1 MEELKILSTR
11 EIENLTPD
19 QRKIYY
25 QKLKEYCS
33 QLDLKRF
40 KNIGQK
46 LISKIYP
53 LLRNYDLE
61 IIGEENIPQ
70 DDSAIFMC
78 NHSNSHDIFTAYEVF
93 EQLGRTA
100 SVMVASDCL
109 SLAAETIFRISDA
122 TIIDRR
128 DKASSLKGL
137 LEHSKKIIEGTC
149 GVVFGEA
156 TWNLNPYLPMQ
167 QIKIGGTNMGA
178 ITEKCIIPTILEYV
192 EVPDIVTK
200 ESELYKKCVITFGKP
215 IKIDPSLSPIAQT
228 IIVQRAME
236 ELRLE
241 SWQKNGIVRNGIEG
255 INKEIYLNHTYIKK
269 FKALGF
275 TYDSESESKF
285 LYSPNGE
292 PVENEYTINENGEF
306 VPGVTPKVRKR

>member
-33 QLDLKRF
+33 QLDIKRF

-61 IIGEENIPQ
+61 IIGEENIPK

-109 SLAAETIFRISDA
+109 SLATETLFRISDA

-137 LEHSKKIIEGTC
+137 HEHSKKIIEGTC

-167 QIKIGGTNMGA
+167 QIKIGGTHMGA

-228 IIVQRAME
+228 IIVQKAME
-236 ELRLE
+236 ELRSE
-241 SWQKNGIVRNGIEG
+241 SWQRNGIVRNGTES

-285 LYSPNGE
+285 LYSPTGE
-292 PVENEYTINENGEF
+292 PVENEYTINDNGEF
-306 VPGVTPKVRKR
+306 APGITPKVRKR